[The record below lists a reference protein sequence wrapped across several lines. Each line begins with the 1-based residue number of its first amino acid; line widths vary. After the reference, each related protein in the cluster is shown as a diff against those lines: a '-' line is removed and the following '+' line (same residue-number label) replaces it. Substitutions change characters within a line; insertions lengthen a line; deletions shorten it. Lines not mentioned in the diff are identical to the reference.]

1 LIAGE
6 FVQDGPDRLGREPLA
21 ARFLQAGVLLDV
33 VSDDLRLVEEISS
46 LLGPAVRPSAAAPAI
61 AARFTTIEGTGL
73 LRLTMPRAE
82 HLEPTDLL
90 LAATSPD
97 FPFDVTSS
105 APGRVVLAL
114 RGERAAALE
123 VSGSDCRFAL
133 REGWRKAVALLLLQ
147 RLMRSRE
154 DAIFFHAASA
164 SLRGGGVMLIGP
176 KGAGKST
183 LALALAS
190 RGHALLGDENACYL
204 PATRMLVP
212 FRRPVGVK
220 PGPRSLH
227 VDAALS
233 ARGRSPERDG
243 MMRVPV
249 QELFPGEEPAP
260 VPLRALVFLEGLAA
274 HPALRRL
281 DPGRAELARLQ
292 PVGSSMLNAAHTR
305 RVFEMAR
312 LLAQCATWA
321 LAAGAP
327 DATAEALEEA
337 LAA

>member
-1 LIAGE
+1 MIAGE
-6 FVQDGPDRLGREPLA
+6 FVQDGPEGPGREPLA

-33 VSDDLRLVEEISS
+33 LSDDRGLVEEISS
-46 LLGPAVRPSAAAPAI
+46 LLGPAAAPATAGGAI
-61 AARFTTIEGTGL
+61 TARFTTHDGTGV
-73 LRLTMPRAE
+73 LRLTMPRPA

-90 LAATSPD
+90 LAAESPD
-97 FPFDVTSS
+97 FPFEVVSRAAGT
-105 APGRVVLAL
+105 VVLAV
-114 RGERAAALE
+114 RGQRGAALE
-123 VSGSDCRFAL
+123 VSAAECRIAL
-133 REGWRKAVALLLLQ
+133 RAGWRKAIALLLLQ

-164 SLRGGGVMLIGP
+164 AVRGAGLMLVGP

-183 LALALAS
+183 LALALAA

-220 PGPRSLH
+220 PGPRSRL
-227 VDAALS
+227 VEAALAS
-233 ARGRSPERDG
+233 RGRSPERDG

-260 VPLRALVFLEGLAA
+260 APLRALVFLEGFAA
-274 HPALRRL
+274 VPALRRL
-281 DPGRAELARLQ
+281 APARGELARLQ
-292 PVGSSMLNAAHTR
+292 PVASSMLNAARTQ

-312 LLAQCATWA
+312 LLAHCTVWA
-321 LAAGAP
+321 LTAGAP
-327 DATAEALEEA
+327 DATAEALEA